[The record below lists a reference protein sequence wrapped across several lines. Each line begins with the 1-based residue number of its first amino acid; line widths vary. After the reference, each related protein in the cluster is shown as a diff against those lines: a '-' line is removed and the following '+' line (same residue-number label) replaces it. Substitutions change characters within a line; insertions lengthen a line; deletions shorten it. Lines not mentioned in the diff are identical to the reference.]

1 MDIATAKG
9 RLKRSSFMLSIHS
22 DRIGDIAVL
31 QCEGQIEHSDA
42 AFTLRNAVTAQP
54 DARVIVLDLSE
65 VRSIEVDGLGVLVF
79 LERWALDH
87 GIELKVFNPSSS
99 VRHRIKDAQSV
110 MDFEIST
117 IYDVS
122 TLVPYV
128 EHRAPTHF

>member
-1 MDIATAKG
+1 MDIATTKA

-42 AFTLRNAVTAQP
+42 AFKLRDAVTAQP

-79 LERWALDH
+79 LEGWALDH
-87 GIELKVFNPSSS
+87 GIELKVFNPSNS
-99 VRHRIKDAQSV
+99 VRHRIKEAQSV
-110 MDFEIST
+110 MDFEIPT

-122 TLVPYV
+122 TLVPYA
-128 EHRAPTHF
+128 EHGAHTHF